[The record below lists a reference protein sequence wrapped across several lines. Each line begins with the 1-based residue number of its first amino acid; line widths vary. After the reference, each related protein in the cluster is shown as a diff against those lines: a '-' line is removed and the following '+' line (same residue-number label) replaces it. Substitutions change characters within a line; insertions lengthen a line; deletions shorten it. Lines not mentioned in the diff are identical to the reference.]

1 MKVQRIRERDATSGD
16 WGGDWRT
23 WLRVSRQ
30 DIKSLK
36 IEVTSESRMDDEY
49 IYLRYGGADA
59 DAQTFYR
66 AMMERGAY
74 YQQYGWHEGSKDKDG
89 LDLNF
94 VELGGDRQ
102 TFEWAEGRSPIRDL
116 ESVA

>member
-1 MKVQRIRERDATSGD
+1 MKAHFIRETDEHGYADG
-16 WGGDWRT
+16 
-23 WLRVSRQ
+23 WLRVSRL

-49 IYLRYGGADA
+49 IYLKYYDDRTA
-59 DAQTFYR
+59 DAQTFYK

-74 YQQYGWHEGSKDKDG
+74 YQQYGWHEDAKDENG
-89 LDLNF
+89 LLRNF

-102 TFEWAEGRSPIRDL
+102 TFEVIDGLSAVRDL
-116 ESVA
+116 APVA